1 MKLFS
6 LLLSVIVFFGALY
19 FFVLK
24 IPYINNTND
33 VIYIALLV
41 TLMAICIVGII
52 INWEFFC
59 RRSKGKLM
67 MFVSNGFSNKAK
79 K

>member
-6 LLLSVIVFFGALY
+6 LLLSVIVFLGALY

-24 IPYINNTND
+24 VPYIEDAND

-41 TLMAICIVGII
+41 TLMAICIVGVI

-59 RRSKGKLM
+59 RRNRNKLA
-67 MFVSNGFSNKAK
+67 MFVTNGFSNKSK

>member
-24 IPYINNTND
+24 IPHVEDAND

-41 TLMAICIVGII
+41 TLMAICIVGVI

-59 RRSKGKLM
+59 KRNRNKLA
-67 MFVSNGFSNKAK
+67 MFVSNGFSNKDK